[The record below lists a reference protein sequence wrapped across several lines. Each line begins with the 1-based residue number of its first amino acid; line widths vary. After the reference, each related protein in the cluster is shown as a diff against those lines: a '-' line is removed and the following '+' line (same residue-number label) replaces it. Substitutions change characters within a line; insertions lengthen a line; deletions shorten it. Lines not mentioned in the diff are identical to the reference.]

1 MPSLVSDNFRVFA
14 AEQFMEALEEP
25 LDSSGNPLSD
35 SSTEAL
41 RDRSKVYIF
50 IGRSQTWNSERY
62 SGLGFNDID
71 TIPSPTD
78 SFDELSEIYDDMIAM
93 KRVTRSDVNQV
104 VRKRTWK
111 TNTRYDMYKHNYST
125 GYQSATGA
133 NKLYDSQFY
142 VMNSNYDVYKCIY
155 NGETPA
161 NPNGVISTVE
171 PTGTATTIFT
181 TSDTYRWKYMYTLG
195 INDFVK
201 FVSSDF
207 LPLKTDSNVV
217 SAAVSGAIDQ
227 ALVRNVGTGL
237 TPGTYFC
244 PVIGDGSTLAVV
256 TFTVSSTAPI
266 ANQIDPTTVSMS
278 VVGAGY
284 TYGTIDLAECY
295 STLAAA
301 QARTASPT
309 DLSAGSPSIDAII
322 SPPDGHGSNVV
333 RELGGYRVM
342 VNKAVEFLDGAGDV
356 PTDMQ
361 FRRFG
366 LISDPQTPGNSD
378 LTSSTA
384 AVSKAIKFPSGS
396 SVNFSIGEVITQATT
411 GAKGKVIHW
420 DSVNKIL
427 RYFQNEYTAVSQT
440 GNNQYK
446 LVEFSGANAITGAS
460 SNTSLTPDT
469 SSNGTTTV
477 AGRSF
482 TTGYSASEVK
492 KFSGSIL
499 YIENRKTIIRSDDQ
513 IEDIKLVIEF

>member
-14 AEQFMEALEEP
+14 AEQFMESLEEP

-41 RDRSKVYIF
+41 RDRSKIYIF

-62 SGLGFNDID
+62 AGLGFNDID
-71 TIPSPTD
+71 TIPAPTD

-93 KRVTRSDVNQV
+93 KRITRSDVNQV
-104 VRKRTWK
+104 IRKRTWK

-125 GYQSATGA
+125 GNQSATGA

-142 VMNSNYDVYKCIY
+142 VMNSDFNVYKCIY
-155 NGETPA
+155 NGETPS

-171 PTGTATTIFT
+171 PTGTSTSIFT

-207 LPLKTDSNVV
+207 MPVKTDANVV

-227 ALVRNVGTGL
+227 AVVRNTGTGL
-237 TPGTYFC
+237 TPGTYFS
-244 PVIGDGSTLAVV
+244 PIIGDYSTLGVV
-256 TFTVSSTAPI
+256 TFTVSNTAPI
-266 ANQIDPTTVSMS
+266 AQQIDPSTVSLA
-278 VVGAGY
+278 VVGEGY
-284 TYGTIDLAECY
+284 TFGTINLTECY
-295 STLAAA
+295 TTLAAA
-301 QARTASPT
+301 QARTGTTT
-309 DLSAGSPSIDAII
+309 DLSLGSAGIDAII

-333 RELGGYRVM
+333 RELGAFRVM
-342 VNKAVEFLDGAGDV
+342 INKAVEFLDGAGDV

-366 LISDPQTPGNSD
+366 LISDPQTPSNSD
-378 LTSSTA
+378 LTFNTA
-384 AVSKAIKFPSGS
+384 AVCKAIKFEASA
-396 SVNFSIGEVITQATT
+396 SVNYTIGEVITQATT

-427 RYFQNEYTAVSQT
+427 RYFQNEYTAVDQS

-446 LVEFSGANAITGAS
+446 LVEFSGANAITGS
-460 SNTSLTPDT
+460 QSGTSLIPDT
-469 SSNGTTTV
+469 VNGTGTV
-477 AGRSF
+477 AGRDF
-482 TTGYSASEVK
+482 NAGYSGSEVK

>member
-1 MPSLVSDNFRVFA
+1 
-14 AEQFMEALEEP
+14 
-25 LDSSGNPLSD
+25 
-35 SSTEAL
+35 
-41 RDRSKVYIF
+41 
-50 IGRSQTWNSERY
+50 
-62 SGLGFNDID
+62 
-71 TIPSPTD
+71 
-78 SFDELSEIYDDMIAM
+78 
-93 KRVTRSDVNQV
+93 
-104 VRKRTWK
+104 
-111 TNTRYDMYKHNYST
+111 
-125 GYQSATGA
+125 
-133 NKLYDSQFY
+133 
-142 VMNSNYDVYKCIY
+142 
-155 NGETPA
+155 
-161 NPNGVISTVE
+161 
-171 PTGTATTIFT
+171 
-181 TSDTYRWKYMYTLG
+181 
-195 INDFVK
+195 
-201 FVSSDF
+201 
-207 LPLKTDSNVV
+207 
-217 SAAVSGAIDQ
+217 
-227 ALVRNVGTGL
+227 
-237 TPGTYFC
+237 
-244 PVIGDGSTLAVV
+244 
-256 TFTVSSTAPI
+256 
-266 ANQIDPTTVSMS
+266 
-278 VVGAGY
+278 
-284 TYGTIDLAECY
+284 
-295 STLAAA
+295 
-301 QARTASPT
+301 
-309 DLSAGSPSIDAII
+309 
-322 SPPDGHGSNVV
+322 
-333 RELGGYRVM
+333 M

-396 SVNFSIGEVITQATT
+396 SVNYSIGEVITQATT

>member
-1 MPSLVSDNFRVFA
+1 
-14 AEQFMEALEEP
+14 
-25 LDSSGNPLSD
+25 
-35 SSTEAL
+35 
-41 RDRSKVYIF
+41 
-50 IGRSQTWNSERY
+50 
-62 SGLGFNDID
+62 
-71 TIPSPTD
+71 
-78 SFDELSEIYDDMIAM
+78 MIAM
-93 KRVTRSDVNQV
+93 KRITRSDVNQV

-171 PTGTATTIFT
+171 PTGTATSIFT

-207 LPLKTDSNVV
+207 MPLKTDSNVV
-217 SAAVSGAIDQ
+217 SAATSGAIDQ
-227 ALVRNVGTGL
+227 PLVRNVGSGL
-237 TPGTYFC
+237 TAGTYFC
-244 PVIGDGSTLAVV
+244 PVIGDYSTLAVV
-256 TFTVSSTAPI
+256 TFTVSNTAPI
-266 ANQIDPTTVSMS
+266 QGQIDPSTVSMS

-284 TYGTIDLAECY
+284 TYGTINLTECY

-301 QARTASPT
+301 QARSASPT
-309 DLSAGSPSIDAII
+309 DLSTGSASIDAII

-366 LISDPQTPGNSD
+366 LVSDPQTPGNTD

-384 AVSKAIKFPSGS
+384 AVCKAIKFPAAS
-396 SVNFSIGEVITQATT
+396 SVNYTIGEVITQATT

-420 DSVNKIL
+420 DSVNKVL
-427 RYFQNEYTAVSQT
+427 RYFQNEYTAATQLST
-440 GNNQYK
+440 NQYK
-446 LVEFSGANAITGAS
+446 LVEFSGANAITGGLS
-460 SNTSLTPDT
+460 STALTPDT
-469 SSNGTTTV
+469 AASGTTTV

-482 TTGYSASEVK
+482 TTGYSSSEVK

>member
-50 IGRSQTWNSERY
+50 IGRSQTWNAERY

-93 KRVTRSDVNQV
+93 KRITRSDVNQV
-104 VRKRTWK
+104 IRKRTWK

-161 NPNGVISTVE
+161 NPNGVVSTVE
-171 PTGTATTIFT
+171 PTGTSTSIFT

-207 LPLKTDSNVV
+207 MPVKTDSNVV
-217 SAAVSGAIDQ
+217 SAAASGAVDQ

-237 TPGTYFC
+237 TAGTYFA

-256 TFTVSSTAPI
+256 TFTVSNTAPI
-266 ANQIDPTTVSMS
+266 AGQIDPATVSLA
-278 VVGAGY
+278 VVGVGY
-284 TYGTIDLAECY
+284 TYGKINLAECY

-301 QARTASPT
+301 QARSVSPT
-309 DLSAGSPSIDAII
+309 DLSAGSPSIDAIV

-366 LISDPQTPGNSD
+366 LVSDPQTPGNSD

-384 AVSKAIKFPSGS
+384 AVCKAIKFPAAS
-396 SVNFSIGEVITQATT
+396 SVNYTIGEVITQATT

-427 RYFQNEYTAVSQT
+427 RYFQNEYTAVDQT
-440 GNNQYK
+440 GNNKYK
-446 LVEFSGANAITGAS
+446 LTEFSGSNAITGAQS
-460 SNTSLTPDT
+460 GTALTPDT
-469 SSNGTTTV
+469 AASGTTTV
-477 AGRSF
+477 AGRAF